1 MGKRRKKD
9 KDTRPSADY
18 EQFRE
23 NLEFIERQIELAK
36 SMGQRREVTRLKLKR
51 LVMKLSY
58 GAQLLEKRE
67 NESRE
72 KRLREL

>member
-1 MGKRRKKD
+1 MGKRRKKE
-9 KDTRPSADY
+9 KDSKPSADY
-18 EQFRE
+18 EQFRQ
-23 NLEFIERQIELAK
+23 NLEFIEQQIQMAK
-36 SMGQRREVTRLKLKR
+36 NLGQRREVTRLKLKR